1 MKAVIIAAGRGS
13 RLNSEKPKPLTTL
26 FGLPLIERV
35 ILSAKKVGVR
45 EFVVVTG
52 YKAEVLKK
60 NLGDKGKYGVTIQ
73 YVHNSEWRRENGI
86 SVLKAEKV
94 VGKENFILLMADHV
108 FGPKMLRILLSK
120 KLEKD
125 KCILCT
131 DKNLKN
137 IDMEDATKVLVKN
150 GMIEDIGKMIGT
162 YNAVDCGAFLCSPT
176 IFGAIRTALSHG
188 RDTLTDGVKILCAK
202 KQIKA
207 ADVTGVFW
215 IDIDTPENLC
225 TAERLLESFEK
236 KKDRMLPG
244 INHARNDITTVCG

>member
-1 MKAVIIAAGRGS
+1 MKAVIIAAGKGS
-13 RLNSEKPKPLTTL
+13 RLNSEKPKPLTYL

-35 ILSAKKVGVR
+35 ILSAKKIGVR

-60 NLGDKGKYGVTIQ
+60 NLGDRGKCGVTIQ

-86 SVLKAEKV
+86 SVLKAEQV

-108 FGPKMLRILLSK
+108 FDPKMLKILLSK

-125 KCILCT
+125 KCTLCI

-150 GMIEDIGKMIGT
+150 GIIEDIGKTIRT

-176 IFGAIRTALSHG
+176 VFGAIRTALSHG
-188 RDTLTDGVKILCAK
+188 KDKLTDGVKILCAK
-202 KQIKA
+202 KQIKG

-215 IDIDTPENLC
+215 MDIDTPENLC

-236 KKDRMLPG
+236 KKDRMLSG
-244 INHARNDITTVCG
+244 IDHTRNDITTVYG